1 MNRNFNSYQLS
12 TAGATTGWNPRDN
25 DINGVNLYSM
35 TPSQVAVQAGDVDD
49 FKQIVSH
56 PQFQPEMM
64 GDLAVFFNICRET
77 VPERHKVFMEF
88 FNNDFRKNFDF
99 DASRRVFVK
108 RPNKLA
114 TLH

>member
-25 DINGVNLYSM
+25 DINGTNLFNM
-35 TPSQVAVQAGDVDD
+35 TPAQVAVQAGDVDD

-77 VPERHKVFMEF
+77 VPERHKAFMQYF
-88 FNNDFRKNFDF
+88 LNDFRNNHHYDE
-99 DASRRVFVK
+99 SRRVFIK
-108 RPNKLA
+108 RPAKLA